1 MIKFK
6 NILIVILVA
15 IFSVGCASVKMES
28 KEASE
33 IIKQFPKPTEGNA
46 GLYLYRDSVFGAAL
60 KKDIF
65 VNGKCIGESAP
76 NVFFYTQ
83 VEGGKT
89 HTIETESEF
98 SPNKISLLAEA
109 GKNYFIR
116 QFIKMG
122 VLVGGA
128 DLEIITDETAKPVIL
143 KLDLATNGSCEK

>member
-6 NILIVILVA
+6 NMLIVVLVA

-33 IIKQFPKPTEGNA
+33 KIKQFPKPAEGNA
-46 GLYLYRDSVFGAAL
+46 GFYFYRDSVFGAAL

-65 VNGKCIGESAP
+65 VNGKCIGESVQ

-89 HTIETESEF
+89 YVLETESEF

-116 QFIKMG
+116 QFIKIG
-122 VLVGGA
+122 VFVGGA
-128 DLEIITDETAKPVIL
+128 DLEVIPEETAKPVIS

>member
-1 MIKFK
+1 
-6 NILIVILVA
+6 
-15 IFSVGCASVKMES
+15 
-28 KEASE
+28 
-33 IIKQFPKPTEGNA
+33 
-46 GLYLYRDSVFGAAL
+46 LYRDSVFGAAL